1 MAAGQTAAMTDTND
15 LPRLFLR
22 LYFDGA
28 MFGPGKAELLRG
40 IRDSGSISAAGRA
53 MGMSYKRAWSLV
65 EEMNAAFTLPLVES
79 ARGGAGGGGARLT
92 EAGAEVLARYEAVLA
107 VTRSAGAEDIAAL
120 TAMLRP
126 KGDMSDGK

>member
-1 MAAGQTAAMTDTND
+1 MSEADAF
-15 LPRLFLR
+15 PRLFLR

-92 EAGAEVLARYEAVLA
+92 EAGGAVLARYEALLA
-107 VTRSAGAEDIAAL
+107 ATRKAGAEDLAAL
-120 TAMLRP
+120 AAMLRAN
-126 KGDMSDGK
+126 GDMSDGK